1 VWSNHCSQYRLY
13 IYQSPSETLS
23 QDEHG
28 AGFDALEAEATAFEC
43 STLSATAM
51 LDFLDCAN
59 LMYVRN
65 RDREYPYEFVKPS
78 GKNAFDLLEYVSGKK
93 VFAKEK
99 TEKKDAGA
107 GAGAKRDSSAGKKE
121 EAAKLLKQYED
132 ALTFLKQ
139 HGALLNTV
147 RAEHLLSLAQYQR
160 VLSTRRPKGVK
171 RTKQQAKRE
180 KAALDRSFPTQVRL
194 CASD

>member
-1 VWSNHCSQYRLY
+1 
-13 IYQSPSETLS
+13 
-23 QDEHG
+23 
-28 AGFDALEAEATAFEC
+28 
-43 STLSATAM
+43 M

-93 VFAKEK
+93 VFVKEK
-99 TEKKDAGA
+99 AEKAAPGKKDSG
-107 GAGAKRDSSAGKKE
+107 AGKKE
-121 EAAKLLKQYED
+121 EATKLLKQYED

-147 RAEHLLSLAQYQR
+147 RGEHLLSLAQ
-160 VLSTRRPKGVK
+160 VWM
-171 RTKQQAKRE
+171 
-180 KAALDRSFPTQVRL
+180 
-194 CASD
+194 